1 MNAMQAPSAYIEGYE
16 KARALDPDLANAY
29 VEHTLIG
36 DPPAD
41 AVIEALAAFD
51 QESRH
56 RLVNAAME
64 GNKEILKEAPD
75 ALRAFMD
82 SLEPPPGF
90 FDARKALA
98 GARVFHRNS
107 DMFFVALVLAAVITG
122 FTTGVSKSFYRTG
135 RTTGNL
141 RRLKQNTRHLIEITL
156 PGGLDRN
163 GEGWKLTVR
172 IRLIHAQVRRLLLN
186 SGEWDTAVDGVP
198 LNASHM
204 LLAATGFSAINLQAV
219 RRLGVRPT
227 REESEG
233 FMHIWRYVTW
243 LMGVPEEI
251 LFSNEEDAVLAK
263 EIGYLCEPRPRMEA
277 VALAHGVVE
286 AVPDLLRITEPD
298 KRKKLTDL
306 LFRTSRALI
315 GNELADELD
324 YPRQSTFWIL
334 PLVRS
339 QRRMQILR
347 SRIMPG
353 AASVDAEN
361 FIGLMQRSVYDD
373 MGISYRM
380 PDAVRDTES
389 SRW

>member
-1 MNAMQAPSAYIEGYE
+1 MNTIRVPSAYIEGYT
-16 KARALDPDLANAY
+16 KARALNPDLADAY
-29 VEHTLIG
+29 VKHTLTG
-36 DPPAD
+36 DPLAD
-41 AVIEALAAFD
+41 AAMEALAEFD
-51 QESRH
+51 QETRH
-56 RLVNAAME
+56 RLIDAAME
-64 GNKEILKEAPD
+64 GDENTLKEAPP

-82 SLEPPPGF
+82 SLYPPPGF
-90 FDARKALA
+90 FDAGKAIA
-98 GARVFHRNS
+98 GARVFHKNS

-122 FTTGVSKSFYRTG
+122 FATGVSKSFYQTG

-186 SGEWDTAVDGVP
+186 SGEWDIAADGVP
-198 LNASHM
+198 LHASHM

-227 REESEG
+227 PEESEG

-251 LFSNEEDAVLAK
+251 LFKGEEDAVKFK
-263 EIGYLCEPRPRMEA
+263 EIGYLCEPRPRTEA
-277 VALAHGVVE
+277 VALAHGVVSV
-286 AVPDLLRITEPD
+286 VPDLLKITDPD

-315 GNELADELD
+315 GSELADNLD
-324 YPRQSTFWIL
+324 YPQQSTFWVL

-339 QRRMQILR
+339 QRRLQILR
-347 SRIMPG
+347 SRMMPG
-353 AASVDAEN
+353 ASSVDAEN